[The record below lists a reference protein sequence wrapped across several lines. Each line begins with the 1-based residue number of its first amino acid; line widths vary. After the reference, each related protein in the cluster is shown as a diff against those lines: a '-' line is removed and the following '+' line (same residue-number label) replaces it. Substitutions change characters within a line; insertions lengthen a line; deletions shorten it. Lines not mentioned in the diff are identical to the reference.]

1 MAKPVLKKGDWIRL
15 PSGRIAVIC
24 EIAGTNR
31 PDATLRYLDND
42 GVMSTGE
49 FDMKFEF
56 LQIHTVKVGSS

>member
-1 MAKPVLKKGDWIRL
+1 
-15 PSGRIAVIC
+15 
-24 EIAGTNR
+24 
-31 PDATLRYLDND
+31 LRYLDND